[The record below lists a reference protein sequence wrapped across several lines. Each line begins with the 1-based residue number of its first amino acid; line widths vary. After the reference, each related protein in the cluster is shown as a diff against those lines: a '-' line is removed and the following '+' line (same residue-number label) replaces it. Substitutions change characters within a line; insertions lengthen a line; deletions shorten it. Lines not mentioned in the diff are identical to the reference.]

1 MSVAKMT
8 TKVVTNDY
16 FFYICCNIIYLTD
29 GGKSMTDLEKNIN
42 HYMDIKGIKMYTHL
56 LVAIAHELGIKGQ
69 KAYDFANQEK
79 ANFSKMLKGQRPLK
93 YEFIIP
99 LEKIFGVSLARMKDP
114 DSYKL
119 PLDKNNIPYSKGFRY
134 YAYLDDP
141 VLYKKELVTLLTKT
155 GENTLTQT
163 DEFGKT
169 FLDYVVEYNSINGI
183 RFLRDTYHLKL
194 RFGDNQF
201 DTEPKGMFW
210 VNDKGIELARIVANS
225 GDVKLFTDIYDPY
238 YQFALGFYSPSSIY
252 CQDDYF
258 EILLDHEELY
268 KTIFEIKKYEYELTR
283 HQKKTLGKDTQ
294 SFSSI
299 NPVINGVLGFCLRNL
314 SKYKKQAVEILKF
327 GAIHNRSVMNGL
339 EDSIDYY
346 VTDEIGELR
355 NWKRNNEIADVVIVA
370 DVKDIKDKEIIDLIN
385 ELPKF
390 KSMR

>member
-1 MSVAKMT
+1 M
-8 TKVVTNDY
+8 
-16 FFYICCNIIYLTD
+16 TD

-114 DSYKL
+114 NSYKL
-119 PLDKNNIPYSKGFRY
+119 PLDKDNIPYSKGFRY

-141 VLYKKELVTLLTKT
+141 ELYKKELVTLLTKT

-201 DTEPKGMFW
+201 DTVPKGMFW
-210 VNDKGIELARIVANS
+210 LHDKGIELARIVANS

-238 YQFALGFYSPSSIY
+238 YQFALGFYSHNSIY

-268 KTIFEIKKYEYELTR
+268 KTIFEIKKYEYKLTR

-327 GAIHNRSVMNGL
+327 GATHNRSVMNGL
-339 EDSIDYY
+339 EDSFDYY
-346 VTDEIGELR
+346 VTDEMGGLR
-355 NWKRNNEIADVVIVA
+355 NWNKNYEIADVVIIA

>member
-1 MSVAKMT
+1 MT
-8 TKVVTNDY
+8 I
-16 FFYICCNIIYLTD
+16 FYICCDIKYLTD
-29 GGKSMTDLEKNIN
+29 GGKNMTDLEKNIN

-119 PLDKNNIPYSKGFRY
+119 PLDKENIPYSKGFRY

-141 VLYKKELVTLLTKT
+141 ELYKKELVTLLTKT

-194 RFGDNQF
+194 RLGDNQF
-201 DTEPKGMFW
+201 DTVPKGMFW

-238 YQFALGFYSPSSIY
+238 YQFALGFYSHDSIY

-258 EILLDHEELY
+258 EILLDHEDLY
-268 KTIFEIKKYEYELTR
+268 KTIFEIKKHEYKLTR
-283 HQKKTLGKDTQ
+283 RQKKTLGKDTQ

-327 GAIHNRSVMNGL
+327 GATHNRSVMNGL

-346 VTDEIGELR
+346 VTDEIGGLR
-355 NWKRNNEIADVVIVA
+355 NWKRNNEIADVVIIA

>member
-8 TKVVTNDY
+8 TKVVANDY

-114 DSYKL
+114 NSYKL
-119 PLDKNNIPYSKGFRY
+119 PLDKDNIPYSKGFRY

-141 VLYKKELVTLLTKT
+141 ELYKKELVNLLTKT

-201 DTEPKGMFW
+201 DTVPKGMFS
-210 VNDKGIELARIVANS
+210 VHDKGIELARIVANS
-225 GDVKLFTDIYDPY
+225 GDMKLFTDIYDPY
-238 YQFALGFYSPSSIY
+238 YQFALGFYSNNSIY

-268 KTIFEIKKYEYELTR
+268 KTIFEIQKYEYELTR
-283 HQKKTLGKDTQ
+283 RQKKTFGKDTQ

-299 NPVINGVLGFCLRNL
+299 NPVINGVLGFCLKNL

-327 GAIHNRSVMNGL
+327 GATHNRSVMNGL
-339 EDSIDYY
+339 EDSFDYY
-346 VTDEIGELR
+346 VTDEIGRLR
-355 NWKRNNEIADVVIVA
+355 NWHKNNEIADVVIIA

>member
-1 MSVAKMT
+1 
-8 TKVVTNDY
+8 
-16 FFYICCNIIYLTD
+16 
-29 GGKSMTDLEKNIN
+29 MTDLEKNIN

-56 LVAIAHELGIKGQ
+56 LIAIAHELGIKGQ

-119 PLDKNNIPYSKGFRY
+119 PLDKENIPYSKGFRY

-141 VLYKKELVTLLTKT
+141 ELYKKELVTLLTKT
-155 GENTLTQT
+155 GENTLTQM

-194 RFGDNQF
+194 RLWNNQF
-201 DTEPKGMFW
+201 DTVPKGMFW
-210 VNDKGIELARIVANS
+210 VHDKGIELARIVANS

-238 YQFALGFYSPSSIY
+238 YQFAMSGYYLHDCIY

-258 EILLDHEELY
+258 EILLDHEDLY

-327 GAIHNRSVMNGL
+327 GATHNRSVMNGL
-339 EDSIDYY
+339 EDSFDYY
-346 VTDEIGELR
+346 ATDEIGGLR
-355 NWKRNNEIADVVIVA
+355 NWHKNYEIADVVIVA

>member
-1 MSVAKMT
+1 MT
-8 TKVVTNDY
+8 I
-16 FFYICCNIIYLTD
+16 FYIYCDIKYLTD

-119 PLDKNNIPYSKGFRY
+119 PLDKENIPYSKGFRY

-141 VLYKKELVTLLTKT
+141 ELYKKELVNLLTKT

-183 RFLRDTYHLKL
+183 RFLKDTYHLKL
-194 RFGDNQF
+194 KFGDNQF
-201 DTEPKGMFW
+201 DTVPKGMFW

-225 GDVKLFTDIYDPY
+225 GDVKLFNDIYDPY
-238 YQFALGFYSPSSIY
+238 YQFAFGFYSPDSIY

-268 KTIFEIKKYEYELTR
+268 KTIFEIQKYEYELTR
-283 HQKKTLGKDTQ
+283 RQKKTLGKDTQ

-327 GAIHNRSVMNGL
+327 GATHNRSVMNGL

-346 VTDEIGELR
+346 VTDEIGRLR
-355 NWKRNNEIADVVIVA
+355 NWKRNNEIADVVIIA